1 VSADS
6 CFDGGLFKLINKVKA
21 MDLKPVANKIPP
33 QKKPTQWQIV
43 FPAVVLAIYV
53 ILLIAFPAKGF
64 QALGNSGK
72 ILLRLA
78 LPMGLV
84 FILMLAMN
92 LFLKPSHIIR
102 FLGKDSGIKGIALCA
117 AAGIVSMGPI
127 YAWYHLLMDLRKKG
141 ASSFLITIFLGNR
154 AVKPFLLPI
163 MIAYFGWTYT
173 TLLTLFTILGSLA
186 AGYVVGAVVRQ

>member
-1 VSADS
+1 MDIKPETT
-6 CFDGGLFKLINKVKA
+6 GENKNQA
-21 MDLKPVANKIPP
+21 R
-33 QKKPTQWQIV
+33 KKPKQWQLV
-43 FPAVVLAIYV
+43 LPAVILAIYMV
-53 ILLIAFPAKGF
+53 FVIAFPEKGF

-92 LFLKPSHIIR
+92 LFVKPSHIVR
-102 FLGKDSGIKGIALCA
+102 FLGKNSGIKAIALCA

-127 YAWYHLLMDLRKKG
+127 YAWYPLLMDLRQKG
-141 ASSFLITIFLGNR
+141 ASNFLITIFLGNR

-173 TLLTLFTILGSLA
+173 ALLTLFTILGSLA
-186 AGYVVGAVVRQ
+186 AGYVVDAVVKP